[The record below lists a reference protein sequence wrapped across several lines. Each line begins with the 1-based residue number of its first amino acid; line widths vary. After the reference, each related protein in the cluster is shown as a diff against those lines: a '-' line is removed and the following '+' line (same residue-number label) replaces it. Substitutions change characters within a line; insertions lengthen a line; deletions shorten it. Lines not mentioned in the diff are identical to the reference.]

1 MAEGLSPNANQQRP
15 ILLLSNGHGEDLSG
29 ALIGQALQQRGR
41 AVEALPLVGHGGA
54 YAQAGIPIRGRTREY
69 STGGLGYTSVIGRIT
84 EVIQGQVL
92 YLLGR
97 LLLLLRIAHR
107 YQLILVVGDVIP
119 VVAAWLSGR
128 PAATYLVA
136 YSSHYE
142 GRLRLPWPCAPC
154 LVQRRTRAIYSR
166 DALTAG
172 DLSHQLQRPVRFFG
186 NPFFD
191 GALKASEPLAGSP
204 QQRLGLL
211 PGSRLPEA
219 LHNLELMLRVLER
232 LPEALRPPE
241 RLGLHAALVGKLTPQ
256 EVAPL
261 ASRLGWKLQ
270 LESSDRCSLQRGPL
284 LLQLEWGRFAAVVQQ
299 CDLLLSMTGTAA
311 EQCVGLGKPV
321 LQLVG
326 DGPQFT
332 TNFAEA
338 QRRLL
343 GPGVVC
349 ADGAVG
355 SDAQLDGTAAL
366 TEMLLER
373 LLHDSAWRT
382 ALQQLGLERI
392 GAGGGAARMA
402 ADLHALLDG

>member
-1 MAEGLSPNANQQRP
+1 LTPHTTDPRP

-29 ALIGQALQQRGR
+29 ALIGRALVERGLT
-41 AVEALPLVGHGGA
+41 VDALPLVGHGRA
-54 YAQAGIPIRGRTREY
+54 YEQAGIRLRGRTREY
-69 STGGLGYTSVIGRIT
+69 STGGLGYTSAFGRLT
-84 EVIQGQVL
+84 ELVQGQVI
-92 YLLGR
+92 YLLSR
-97 LLLLLRIAHR
+97 LLLLLRIAPR

-119 VVAAWLSGR
+119 VIAAWLSGR
-128 PAATYLVA
+128 PTATYLVA

-142 GRLRLPWPCAPC
+142 GKLRLPWPCASC
-154 LVQRRTRAIYSR
+154 LRQRRTRAIYSR
-166 DALTAG
+166 DALTAA
-172 DLSHQLQRPVRFFG
+172 DLTGQLQRSVHFLG

-191 GALKASEPLAGSP
+191 GALSPSEPLKGHP
-204 QQRLGLL
+204 RQRLGLL

-232 LPEALRPPE
+232 LPEPLRPAE

-270 LESSDRCSLQRGPL
+270 LEGEERCSLQRGPL
-284 LLQLEWGRFAAVVQQ
+284 QLQLEWGRFAAVVQQ

-332 TNFAEA
+332 ANFAEA

-343 GPGVVC
+343 GPGLFC
-349 ADGAVG
+349 ASGPTG
-355 SDAQLDGTAAL
+355 SEEQLDGTAAL
-366 TEMLLER
+366 LEQLLAR
-373 LLHDSAWRT
+373 LLSDGGWRA
-382 ALQQLGLERI
+382 ALQQLGRERI
-392 GAGGGAARMA
+392 GSGGGAARMA
-402 ADLHALLDG
+402 ADLRTHLDG